1 MFCPNCG
8 YEMPDGAKFCME
20 CGASISVDKKQVQ
33 KSSKK
38 RTIEDGEIHKCPFC
52 GEIINSFVTVCPSC
66 GNELRGI
73 DAASTLQDFAKQ
85 VESKKGNEKIGY
97 IKNYPLPNT
106 KEDII
111 EFLILA
117 VSNID
122 ITKGLEAG
130 QNSAWKSK
138 YEQAFQKAKMID
150 VNSIDLQSINK
161 FYEKKIVQCKRVTK
175 SKKQSETLSLIFGVL
190 IVVILWGALIS
201 WTIYDGKQDDIKI
214 NSENE
219 RLQAIVDIVY
229 DYIDDGNYAM
239 ARSYTAQIVFS
250 ASVKDDD
257 VKENWDKVREEL
269 YAAID
274 RAEGIVPSGTLPEA
288 DNESMIE
295 NSSIIVQE
303 NNKSSETTN
312 GKTETGII
320 EKVEAKINAVSQWW
334 NSLWD

>member
-20 CGASISVDKKQVQ
+20 CGASISVDERQAQ
-33 KSSKK
+33 KNSKK

-117 VSNID
+117 ASNID

-150 VNSIDLQSINK
+150 ADSEDLQSINK
-161 FYEKKIVQCKRVTK
+161 LYEKKVAQCKRVTK
-175 SKKQSETLSLIFGVL
+175 SKRSRERLSSIGIVL
-190 IVVILWGALIS
+190 GIVVLLGLEWGFIIHTKNQEKLEIQAES
-201 WTIYDGKQDDIKI
+201 
-214 NSENE
+214 E
-219 RLQAIVDIVY
+219 RLQEIVEKVNDC
-229 DYIDDGNYAM
+229 IDDGNYAM
-239 ARSYTAQIVFS
+239 ARSYAAQIVFS
-250 ASVKDDD
+250 ASGNDDE

-274 RAEGIVPSGTLPEA
+274 RAQGITPGEATPEA
-288 DNESMIE
+288 KNESATRD
-295 NSSIIVQE
+295 NSVTQEDII
-303 NNKSSETTN
+303 NSSETSN
-312 GKTETGII
+312 DEMEPGID
-320 EKVEAKINAVSQWW
+320 EEVESGIDAVSQWW
-334 NSLWD
+334 NSLWK

>member
-1 MFCPNCG
+1 MYCPNCG
-8 YEMPDGAKFCME
+8 FEMPDGAKFCME

-33 KSSKK
+33 KSFKK

-85 VESKKGNEKIGY
+85 VEDKKENEKIGY

-117 VSNID
+117 ASNID
-122 ITKGLEAG
+122 TTKGLEAG

-150 VNSIDLQSINK
+150 VDSEDLQPINK
-161 FYEKKIVQCKRVTK
+161 FCEKKIAQCKRVTK
-175 SKKQSETLSLIFGVL
+175 LKKRSETLSSIFEIL
-190 IVVILWGALIS
+190 FIVILWGALIG
-201 WTIYDGKQDDIKI
+201 WMVYDDKQDDIKI

-219 RLQAIVDIVY
+219 RLQAIVDIVH

-250 ASVKDDD
+250 ASVNDD
-257 VKENWDKVREEL
+257 VKEDWDKVREEL

-312 GKTETGII
+312 GKTET
-320 EKVEAKINAVSQWW
+320 E
-334 NSLWD
+334 SLRKLNLK